1 MPVLLW
7 YIFGNFWYTILF
19 GNFGDIEQI
28 ETFLPSVVSDS
39 LDGIHRSNMIRDH
52 TYYINDVQL
61 F

>member
-39 LDGIHRSNMIRDH
+39 LDSLHR
-52 TYYINDVQL
+52 INIIEKVFAQ
-61 F
+61 

>member
-28 ETFLPSVVSDS
+28 ETFLLSVVSDS
-39 LDGIHRSNMIRDH
+39 LDSIHRSNMIGKVITRDPRR
-52 TYYINDVQL
+52 DD
-61 F
+61 

>member
-28 ETFLPSVVSDS
+28 ETFLLPSVVSDS
-39 LDGIHRSNMIRDH
+39 LDSIHRSNMIGKV
-52 TYYINDVQL
+52 IAQ
-61 F
+61 

>member
-28 ETFLPSVVSDS
+28 ETFFLSYVVSDIDPS
-39 LDGIHRSNMIRDH
+39 FDGMNTLQILTGYNREQM
-52 TYYINDVQL
+52 
-61 F
+61 